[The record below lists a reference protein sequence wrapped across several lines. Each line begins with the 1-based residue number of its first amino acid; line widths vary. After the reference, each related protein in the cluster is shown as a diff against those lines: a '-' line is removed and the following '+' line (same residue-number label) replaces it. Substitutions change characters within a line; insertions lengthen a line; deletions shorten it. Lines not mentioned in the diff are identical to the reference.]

1 MKTGPPSPAVKLAAR
16 NLLVRSGGS
25 ERRLGYKDIPGPRSF
40 PLIGNI
46 LGYRAPDV
54 GRSVEK
60 YHNKHHKLGR
70 ELTSVHLYIVF
81 IMRWMLSV

>member
-25 ERRLGYKDIPGPRSF
+25 DRRLGYKDIPGPRSF

-54 GRSVEK
+54 GRSVRPEISQTRQRT
-60 YHNKHHKLGR
+60 HILW
-70 ELTSVHLYIVF
+70 S
-81 IMRWMLSV
+81 